1 MKIRDRIKEF
11 KRVKASEILPNPK
24 NWRTHPK
31 AQKDALKGLL
41 AEIGFAGAV
50 LARETP
56 NGLMLIDG
64 HLRTETMS
72 DAEIPVL
79 ILDVDEAEANKILAT
94 FDPISAMAESDAAA
108 LDKLLREVQTSNE
121 AVAGMLT
128 QIAEDAGILDG
139 KSKEEI
145 YTRKIEAP
153 IYEPKNEKPDISELV
168 SKTKTHELLASIES
182 SSVPQE
188 IKDFLKLAAH
198 RHNVF
203 NYELIADFYAHSDST
218 IKKLME
224 ESFLV
229 LIDFDKAIENGYI
242 KAAKEF
248 SEMYEDETG
257 EKQS

>member
-56 NGLMLIDG
+56 QGLMLIDG
-64 HLRTETMS
+64 HLRTETMV

-79 ILDVDEAEANKILAT
+79 ILDVDEAESNKILAT

-108 LDKLLREVQTSNE
+108 LDTLLRDVQTSNE
-121 AVAGMLT
+121 AVANMLT

-139 KSKEEI
+139 KPDEEM
-145 YTRKIEAP
+145 YSRKIEAP
-153 IYEPKNEKPDISELV
+153 IYEPKNEKPAISLLVDKAKTNELV
-168 SKTKTHELLASIES
+168 ASIEFS
-182 SSVPQE
+182 DAPQE
-188 IKDFLKLAAH
+188 VKDFLKLAAQ
-198 RHNVF
+198 RHLVF
-203 NYELIADFYAHSDST
+203 DYEMIADFYAHSSADV
-218 IKKLME
+218 KKLME
-224 ESFLV
+224 DSALV
-229 LIDFDKAIENGYI
+229 IIDMNKAIENGYV
-242 KAAKEF
+242 KLSKEF
-248 SEMYEDETG
+248 SEYYAEENEG
-257 EKQS
+257 